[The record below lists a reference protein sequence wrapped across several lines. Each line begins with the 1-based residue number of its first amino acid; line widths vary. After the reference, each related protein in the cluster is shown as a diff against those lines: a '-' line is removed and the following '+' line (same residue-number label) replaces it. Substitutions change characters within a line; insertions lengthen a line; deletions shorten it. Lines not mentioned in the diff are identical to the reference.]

1 MYCVMVCILIKGE
14 RPMELSNKEKEIL
27 GTSLN
32 FCMDVDLIE
41 NLTNIMEEE
50 VTDSDIQEILNKLT
64 QD

>member
-1 MYCVMVCILIKGE
+1 
-14 RPMELSNKEKEIL
+14 
-27 GTSLN
+27 
-32 FCMDVDLIE
+32 MDVDLIE